1 MKLLSAILFLTLA
14 TTLALGQD
22 SANPPAAQ
30 TAPPAAQTPPA
41 GQTPPAQTPAAGA
54 PASAQA
60 PVPSAFGTPEEV
72 AHRYVDMWNTGKFDN
87 IHATIAAPAIM
98 VSHGNRV
105 FLTPEL
111 LEKVIT
117 NWRKSM
123 PDLTFTI
130 EDTLVQDDKVAMRL
144 RFTGTYKERLFGSTA
159 TPDPANPRPVRAT
172 EMLMFHLKNGKINQ
186 IWEEYDEIR
195 MRIMMGGFWRTEA
208 ELDAAAKKSKCSAK
222 P

>member
-1 MKLLSAILFLTLA
+1 VKLLSAILFLTLA
-14 TTLALGQD
+14 TTVALGQD

-41 GQTPPAQTPAAGA
+41 QTPAAGA
-54 PASAQA
+54 PAPAQA
-60 PVPSAFGTPEEV
+60 PVPSSFGTPEEV

-87 IHATIAAPAIM
+87 IHATIAAPAII
-98 VSHGNRV
+98 VSHGNRI

-130 EDTLVQDDKVAMRL
+130 EDTLVQGDKVAMRL
-144 RFTGTYKERLFGSTA
+144 SFTGTYKERLFPGTQV
-159 TPDPANPRPVRAT
+159 PDPANPRQVRAT

-186 IWEEYDEIR
+186 IWEEYDELR
-195 MRIMMGGFWRTEA
+195 MHIMMGGSWHTDTEL
-208 ELDAAAKKSKCSAK
+208 EAATKKSKSSAK